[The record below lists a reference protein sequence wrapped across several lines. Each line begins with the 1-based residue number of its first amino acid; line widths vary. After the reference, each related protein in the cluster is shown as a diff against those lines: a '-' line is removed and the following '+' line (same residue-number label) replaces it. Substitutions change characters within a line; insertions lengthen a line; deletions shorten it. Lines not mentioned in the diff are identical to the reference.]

1 MSMCEFDQNLETM
14 PCSERN
20 SIRECAYLR
29 KELDQNNCVN
39 EYKRR
44 ELGTERGASHREVL
58 LRKRLRCVERIGVEW
73 LAKMR

>member
-44 ELGTERGASHREVL
+44 ELGAERGASHREVL
-58 LRKRLRCVERIGVEW
+58 FEETNDICIKNRCRKVGD
-73 LAKMR
+73 K